1 MGQTGEAAALPL
13 RERALVLG
21 ALGAIALLAWLYLLH
36 HATAMPSGRTMVM
49 PSGEVMVMEME
60 HDGGDFVLLA
70 LMWVVMMLAMMLPS
84 VVPTVLVHAAVSRR
98 VAPARAG
105 ARNAAFVG
113 GYALAWSAFAL
124 GAAGAQVALG
134 QMALL
139 SEEMR
144 SSSPIFAAVLL
155 AAAGI
160 WQLTPMKDL
169 CLSKC
174 RMPLQFVA
182 EHWRDGGAGALRMGV
197 SHGFYCIGCCGV
209 LMALLFVGGVMNLVW
224 VALIAAFVLIE
235 KTTFPGTRSGRW
247 ISGAG
252 LLASAAFVALL

>member
-1 MGQTGEAAALPL
+1 MDHTGEAAALPL

-36 HATAMPSGRTMVM
+36 HATAMPSGRAMVM
-49 PSGEVMVMEME
+49 PSGEVMGME
-60 HDGGDFVLLA
+60 HDSVDFVLFA

-84 VVPTVLVHAAVSRR
+84 VAPTVLVHAAVSRR

-105 ARNAAFVG
+105 ARNVAFVG

-144 SSSPIFAAVLL
+144 SSSPVFAAALL

-160 WQLTPMKDL
+160 WQLAPMKDL

-174 RMPLQFVA
+174 RMPLRFVA
-182 EHWRDGGAGALRMGV
+182 EHWRDGVAGALRMGV

-235 KTTFPGTRSGRW
+235 KTTFVGAPSGRW

-252 LLASAAFVALL
+252 LLAGAAFVALL

>member
-1 MGQTGEAAALPL
+1 LDQAGEAVTLPL

-36 HATAMPSGRTMVM
+36 HATAMPPGGTMVM
-49 PSGEVMVMEME
+49 PSGDVMVMKME
-60 HDGGDFVLLA
+60 HDSGDFVLLA
-70 LMWVVMMLAMMLPS
+70 LMWVVMMLGMMLPS
-84 VVPTVLVHAAVSRR
+84 VASTVLVHAAVSRR

-113 GYALAWSAFAL
+113 GYAIAWSAFAL

-144 SSSPIFAAVLL
+144 SSSPMFAAALL
-155 AAAGI
+155 VAAGI

-182 EHWRDGGAGALRMGV
+182 EHWREGVAGALRMGI
-197 SHGFYCIGCCGV
+197 SHGLYCIGCCGA

-224 VALIAAFVLIE
+224 VGLIAAFVLIE
-235 KTTFPGTRSGRW
+235 KTTFQGTRSGRW

-252 LLASAAFVALL
+252 LLVSAAFIALL